1 MVGAMTSL
9 EFVWNFSDLMNGLMA
24 IPNLI
29 GLLLLSKVIKQETER
44 YFNK

>member
-1 MVGAMTSL
+1 MMKL

-29 GLLLLSKVIKQETER
+29 ALLMLSKIIKQETDR
-44 YFNK
+44 YFSE